1 MAMSTHERAKKAAA
15 ARWAKTTPEQR
26 RKATEPARSASTR
39 HPDTRLKRLRTEAAQ
54 LGYTLVKIEQE
65 DDGQ

>member
-26 RKATEPARSASTR
+26 K
-39 HPDTRLKRLRTEAAQ
+39 EAAQ
-54 LGYTLVKIEQE
+54 KARDGITPAADLKKARTIAARHGYTLVKIEQE